1 MKALAYHQP
10 QTKPGNTPGFFIST
24 HNQQTI
30 PPMIPIP
37 IIIRIFRKPLTWLR
51 HKRPRA
57 RQVVLLPVAAAFMA
71 LSSCNEETTKP
82 VPYVTVTDTK
92 PVGEGL
98 TVIGFA
104 IVGATVVVVLGR
116 LLR

>member
-1 MKALAYHQP
+1 
-10 QTKPGNTPGFFIST
+10 
-24 HNQQTI
+24 
-30 PPMIPIP
+30 MIPIIP
-37 IIIRIFRKPLTWLR
+37 LILRIRMFRRSLTWLR
-51 HKRPRA
+51 RKPTHTGK
-57 RQVVLLPVAAAFMA
+57 VVLLPVAAAVMA
-71 LSSCNEETTKP
+71 LSSCNEEPAKP
-82 VPYVTVTDTK
+82 APHVTVTDTK

>member
-1 MKALAYHQP
+1 M
-10 QTKPGNTPGFFIST
+10 T
-24 HNQQTI
+24 
-30 PPMIPIP
+30 P
-37 IIIRIFRKPLTWLR
+37 IIPLVLRFRFFRNPLTWL
-51 HKRPRA
+51 HPSSPHAKT
-57 RQVVLLPVAAAFMA
+57 VLLLPVAAAFMA
-71 LSSCNEETTKP
+71 LSSCNDEHVVKP
-82 VPYVTVTDTK
+82 APPVTVTDTK